1 MSKAFD
7 TVNHQILIN
16 KLKYFGITDIYLE
29 WFRNY
34 LNNRKQFI
42 TYDNN
47 KISSLQNVSCGVP
60 QGSILGSL
68 LFLLY
73 VNYLYKASSILK
85 PIMFAEDTNLF
96 YSNIKQLFHVMNQE
110 LLNIQTWFNAN
121 KLSLQKRNT
130 VFFTP

>member
-34 LNNRKQFI
+34 LSNRKQFI

-68 LFLLY
+68 P
-73 VNYLYKASSILK
+73 SILK